1 MNILISEFHFMQR
14 TNVQTYLQAYSA
26 GECVNL
32 GQHGPIQAYKN
43 NIILKM
49 HQVVSFYKAVHIGVG
64 AHAVSFGGKA
74 FLPENICIK
83 N

>member
-43 NIILKM
+43 VYVYVYVL
-49 HQVVSFYKAVHIGVG
+49 
-64 AHAVSFGGKA
+64 
-74 FLPENICIK
+74 
-83 N
+83 